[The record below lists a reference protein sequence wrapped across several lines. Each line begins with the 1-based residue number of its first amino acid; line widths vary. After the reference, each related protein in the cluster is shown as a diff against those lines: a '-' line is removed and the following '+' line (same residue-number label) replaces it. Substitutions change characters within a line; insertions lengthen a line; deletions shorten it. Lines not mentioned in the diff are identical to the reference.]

1 MPQTICTA
9 PPVQDTIKDQGK
21 NRISSYSSTS
31 NFECDIAASLKD
43 SSRLSSADIKMQLHR
58 LGEKQQDI
66 SIFLLFYLHATP
78 DIALPSIVIF
88 SQMSVCAGS
97 QMSTERSKRGHQF
110 ASNSAPPPTETEEW
124 ADGLGAVT
132 RRLPSIDR
140 LTHHKT
146 LTKKLS
152 APFRSGF
159 MARTQKHERAVSPP
173 DDQPMSR
180 SSAQQIREL
189 LKHRLDKFSP
199 NRKLHTSD
207 VVSGSYSSGMPT
219 FWRSWKANVVEFVRG
234 IPGGGHQPAD
244 KSEILGYQFLTRV
257 EPARKDAVLRNSAL
271 GSIVRLQVLGRTGSK
286 LPVDDQPTR
295 TSPPSGLRWIDI
307 GFEKPTSG
315 DEIDNADL
323 ATALENKTEFTKEEL
338 SQMNVS
344 NLSHHSYIKAN
355 DTYFKPAVDYNDA
368 ANLDEDHLNADR
380 LKETQTWANELQ
392 AGEKEKK
399 GDKQSSVDVNIL
411 KDLPQKQEEWL
422 RDHQNKYITP
432 EEAILFELSK
442 TDQHGRPRTNLAKKL
457 IALQNEMD
465 LPNPPPRALP
475 PGVQWEEGIGKGKEI
490 KSEDFA
496 KAFQKRFDAT
506 LQPTV
511 VFPQRELNRY
521 NLTELRY
528 GDYIKVRTK
537 SGSKCF
543 KPTDAVVFMGRH
555 TTYRNLVNR
564 CLVNLLEAR
573 GLEGINME

>member
-1 MPQTICTA
+1 
-9 PPVQDTIKDQGK
+9 
-21 NRISSYSSTS
+21 
-31 NFECDIAASLKD
+31 
-43 SSRLSSADIKMQLHR
+43 
-58 LGEKQQDI
+58 
-66 SIFLLFYLHATP
+66 
-78 DIALPSIVIF
+78 
-88 SQMSVCAGS
+88 
-97 QMSTERSKRGHQF
+97 MSTEGSKRGHQS
-110 ASNSAPPPTETEEW
+110 ASNAAPPPTVTEEW
-124 ADGLGAVT
+124 AGGAGAVT

-140 LTHHKT
+140 LTHHK
-146 LTKKLS
+146 S
-152 APFRSGF
+152 F
-159 MARTQKHERAVSPP
+159 MARTQEHERAVCPR
-173 DDQPMSR
+173 DDQPMSN
-180 SSAQQIREL
+180 SSAQQIREM

-199 NRKLHTSD
+199 NRKSHSSD
-207 VVSGSYSSGMPT
+207 VVSGSYLSGMPT
-219 FWRSWKANVVEFVRG
+219 FWRSWKANVVEFVKG

-244 KSEILGYQFLTRV
+244 KGEILGNQFLTGMQ
-257 EPARKDAVLRNSAL
+257 PARKDVVLRNTAL
-271 GSIVRLQVLGRTGSK
+271 GSIVRLEVLGRTGSK
-286 LPVDDQPTR
+286 LPVKDQPTR
-295 TSPPSGLRWIDI
+295 TSPPSGLKWIDI

-315 DEIDNADL
+315 DEIDNANL
-323 ATALENKTEFTKEEL
+323 ATALENKTEFTMEEL

-380 LKETQTWANELQ
+380 LKETQTWANESQ

-475 PGVQWEEGIGKGKEI
+475 PGVQWQEGIGKGKEI

-555 TTYRNLVNR
+555 TTYENLVNR
-564 CLVNLLEAR
+564 CLVNLLQAR